1 MDFTFSTAQDDLAGL
16 VRTLAGDLV
25 TDAALRDL
33 PLEGDRFDRRLWQ
46 ALAAADVIGAGLPEA
61 AGGGGFGLLEQCS
74 VLVELGRAVAPVPFR
89 PTVVAAS
96 LVAELGTPEQV
107 AAWVAPALRGEL
119 VLTPALTEPVSGSLT
134 TSAEPAGDGSFV
146 VTGSK
151 AVVPYGSVADV
162 VLVPAAL
169 PDGTAAVFAVLPGD
183 AGVSVERQVV
193 VDGGDAAWVELSG
206 VRLGADRRIG
216 DGPGVLPWLQR
227 RAVVALCAQQVGVL
241 TGALDL
247 TAAYATE
254 REQFGRPIGA
264 FQAVSQRVA
273 DAYIDVQ
280 SARLTMWHAAWA
292 VAGGFPDPGDADEV
306 TQAVA
311 TAKFHAAEA
320 GHRVAHTGVHI
331 HGGTGIDTDAPMHR
345 YFVAA
350 KRLEFELGGA
360 TAQLRELGAALAR

>member
-1 MDFTFSTAQDDLAGL
+1 MDFTFTTAQDDLAGL

-46 ALAAADVIGAGLPEA
+46 ALASADVVGAGLPEA

-96 LVAELGTPEQV
+96 LVAEFGTPEQV
-107 AAWVAPALRGEL
+107 EAWVGPAVRGEL
-119 VLTPALTEPVSGSLT
+119 VLAPALTEAVPGDELST
-134 TSAEPAGDGSFV
+134 RAEPDGDGFV
-146 VTGSK
+146 VTGAK
-151 AVVPYGSVADV
+151 AVVPYGTVAGV

-169 PDGTAAVFAVLPGD
+169 PDGTAAVFAVLPSD
-183 AGVSVERQVV
+183 AGVTVERQVV

-216 DGPGVLPWLQR
+216 SGDGVLPWLTR
-227 RAVVALCAQQVGVL
+227 RATVALCAQQVGVVS
-241 TGALDL
+241 GALDL
-247 TAAYATE
+247 TAAYATS

-292 VAGGFPDPGDADEV
+292 VAGDEPADEV
-306 TQAVA
+306 TAAVA

-360 TAQLRELGAALAR
+360 TAHLRELGAALSR

>member
-1 MDFTFSTAQDDLAGL
+1 MDFTFTSAQEDLAGL

-25 TDAALRDL
+25 TPASLRSL
-33 PLEGDRFDRRLWQ
+33 PLDGDRFDTRLWA
-46 ALAAADVIGAGLPEA
+46 ALAASDVLGAGLPEA
-61 AGGGGFGLLEQCS
+61 VGGGGFGLLEQCS
-74 VLVELGRAVAPVPFR
+74 VLVELGRVVAPVPFR
-89 PTVVAAS
+89 ETVVAAS
-96 LVAELGTPEQV
+96 FLAEFGTPAQV
-107 AAWVAPALRGEL
+107 SSWVAPALRGEL
-119 VLTPALTEPVSGSLT
+119 VLTPALTEPVPGSSPAT
-134 TSAEPAGDGSFV
+134 VAEPSGDGFV

-151 AVVPYGSVADV
+151 AVVPYGVVAGLF
-162 VLVPAAL
+162 LVPASL
-169 PDGTAAVFAVLPGD
+169 PDGSVAVFAVRPAD

-206 VRLGADRRIG
+206 VRLGPDRRIG
-216 DGPGVLPWLQR
+216 SGPGVLPWLVR
-227 RAVVALCAQQVGVL
+227 RATVALCAQQVGVL
-241 TGALDL
+241 SGALDL
-247 TAAYATE
+247 TAAYATS
-254 REQFGRPIGA
+254 RQQFGRPIGA

-292 VAGGFPDPGDADEV
+292 VAGDEPSDEV
-306 TQAVA
+306 TAAVA
-311 TAKFHAAEA
+311 TAKFHAADA

-360 TAQLRELGAALAR
+360 TAHLRELGAALAR